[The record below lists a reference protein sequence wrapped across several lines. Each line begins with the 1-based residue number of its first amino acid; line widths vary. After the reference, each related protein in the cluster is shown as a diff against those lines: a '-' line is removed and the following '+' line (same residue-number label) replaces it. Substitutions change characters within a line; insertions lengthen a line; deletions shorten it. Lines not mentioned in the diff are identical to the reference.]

1 MNAKEIRAPRLAYGE
16 TLVKLGAELDNLVV
30 LDADLAHATMTT
42 LFRGQF
48 PERFFNVGIAEQNM
62 MGIASGLALAGFMPF
77 ASTFA
82 VFGAGRAFEQVRNT
96 ICYPRLN
103 VKIAV
108 THAGITVGEDG
119 GSHQSVEDI
128 SLMRSI
134 PNMTVM
140 VPADA
145 VETEKAVRAAAAFDG
160 PVYLRIPRPPA
171 PVFIEAG
178 TKFEIGKADILR
190 DGRDVCLCATG
201 LMVFQAVQ
209 AAEQLH
215 AAGIEATVVNF
226 HTIKPIDERLIIE
239 LAQRV
244 GKMITVE
251 EHSIIGG
258 LGSAVAEVLSEHRP
272 VYLKRIGIQDRF
284 GQSGAPD
291 QLLEAYGLTAANIV
305 GAAKTLLARQ
315 AE

>member
-1 MNAKEIRAPRLAYGE
+1 M
-16 TLVKLGAELDNLVV
+16 
-30 LDADLAHATMTT
+30 
-42 LFRGQF
+42 
-48 PERFFNVGIAEQNM
+48 
-62 MGIASGLALAGFMPF
+62 
-77 ASTFA
+77 
-82 VFGAGRAFEQVRNT
+82 
-96 ICYPRLN
+96 
-103 VKIAV
+103 
-108 THAGITVGEDG
+108 
-119 GSHQSVEDI
+119 
-128 SLMRSI
+128 
-134 PNMTVM
+134 
-140 VPADA
+140 
-145 VETEKAVRAAAAFDG
+145 
-160 PVYLRIPRPPA
+160 
-171 PVFIEAG
+171 
-178 TKFEIGKADILR
+178 
-190 DGRDVCLCATG
+190 
-201 LMVFQAVQ
+201 
-209 AAEQLH
+209 
-215 AAGIEATVVNF
+215 VNF

>member
-42 LFRGQF
+42 LFREQF

-62 MGIASGLALAGFMPF
+62 MGIAGGLALAGFMPF

-134 PNMTVM
+134 PNMTVL

-145 VETEKAVRAAAAFDG
+145 VETEKAVRAAAVFDG

-178 TKFEIGKADILR
+178 AKFEIGKADILR

-258 LGSAVAEVLSEHRP
+258 LGSAVAEVLSEQRP

-284 GQSGAPD
+284 GQSGTPD

-315 AE
+315 AG